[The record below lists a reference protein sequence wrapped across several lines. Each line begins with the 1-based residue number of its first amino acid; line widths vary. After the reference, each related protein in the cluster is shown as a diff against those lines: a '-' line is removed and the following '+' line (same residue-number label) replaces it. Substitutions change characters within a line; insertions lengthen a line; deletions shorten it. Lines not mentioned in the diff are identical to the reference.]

1 MLKVLLN
8 GLKPQADSIV
18 AEEQVGFRP
27 GRSTTEQMFNL
38 TILCEKY
45 LQHQDLYHVFED
57 QWSTIRLYNINTN
70 LIQTTENLNNKA
82 TSVVY
87 LNGAIGDW
95 FRTTVE
101 VRQECLISPTLF
113 NVFLERIMTDALEDH
128 QGTVRIE
135 NRTNTNLRFAD
146 YINGTSINI
155 RINGE
160 TLDEVEGL
168 KYLGAVVID
177 QGSKPEVLSRI
188 TQTKAA
194 LARLKTISN
203 ERYIPLSSKIRL
215 ILSLVISVRL
225 NA

>member
-1 MLKVLLN
+1 
-8 GLKPQADSIV
+8 
-18 AEEQVGFRP
+18 
-27 GRSTTEQMFNL
+27 
-38 TILCEKY
+38 
-45 LQHQDLYHVFED
+45 
-57 QWSTIRLYNINTN
+57 
-70 LIQTTENLNNKA
+70 
-82 TSVVY
+82 
-87 LNGAIGDW
+87 
-95 FRTTVE
+95 
-101 VRQECLISPTLF
+101 
-113 NVFLERIMTDALEDH
+113 MTDALEDH

-146 YINGTSINI
+146 YINRTSIYI

-160 TLDEVEGL
+160 TLDEVEGF

-215 ILSLVISVRL
+215 ILSLVISVL
-225 NA
+225 LYA